1 MSDESA
7 RCHKRRPVSRMSGSV
22 LFAHYK
28 ILFLGSERLQ
38 VNDHGSMCF
47 EHPDDPGFTF
57 DRALFAQPF
66 LISSYHENLLNRRLR
81 LHRRLSRS

>member
-1 MSDESA
+1 
-7 RCHKRRPVSRMSGSV
+7 MSGSV

-28 ILFLGSERLQ
+28 LLFLGNERLQ
-38 VNDHGSMCF
+38 VNDHRSMYF
-47 EHPDDPGFTF
+47 EHLDDPRFTF

>member
-1 MSDESA
+1 MNERAAINAVALAEFPGECIVRS
-7 RCHKRRPVSRMSGSV
+7 
-22 LFAHYK
+22 LQL
-28 ILFLGSERLQ
+28 LFLGNERLQ
-38 VNDHGSMCF
+38 VNDHRSMYF